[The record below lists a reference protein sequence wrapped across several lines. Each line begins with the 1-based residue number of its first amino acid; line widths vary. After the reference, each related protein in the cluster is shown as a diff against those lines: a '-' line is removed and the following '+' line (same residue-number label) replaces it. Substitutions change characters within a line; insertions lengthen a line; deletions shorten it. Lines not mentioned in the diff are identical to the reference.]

1 MISYHEALECLP
13 GLGNF
18 LGLTTLKDHAGARLV
33 LPLEKRG
40 EGYRI
45 FLRAMTCIVL
55 FAATPAMAQ
64 DCLALGRACVAQ
76 CLGGAGST
84 ANLNPNTRSTG
95 PGKGLHQ
102 PM

>member
-40 EGYRI
+40 EGYAHISSGDDLHRA
-45 FLRAMTCIVL
+45 LR
-55 FAATPAMAQ
+55 
-64 DCLALGRACVAQ
+64 RNACH
-76 CLGGAGST
+76 GAGLLGSWQGLRGT
-84 ANLNPNTRSTG
+84 MPWGSGIDRYSEPSNTRF
-95 PGKGLHQ
+95 
-102 PM
+102 